1 MSEEMLITH
10 CSPTLAGMKTGNLF
24 TCPCESIQEIEEQI
38 QKWNQILSPKGVQI
52 TLLRMLKD
60 RALIYV
66 YRPKKLMVDIQREDA
81 KCLLREQGYKN
92 YEANACIAELMNRLS
107 TYKEFPHEIGLF
119 LGYPLEDIKGF
130 IEHKGKNCKCV
141 GCWKVYCNEQEAR
154 KTFAK
159 YKRCTNIYQRKLNEG
174 HSIEKLVVGA

>member
-24 TCPCESIQEIEEQI
+24 CCPCESIEEIEEQI
-38 QKWNQILSPKGVQI
+38 KQWNQILSPKGVQMM
-52 TLLRMLKD
+52 LLNMLKE

-66 YRPKKLMVDIQREDA
+66 YRPKKLRTDIQNEGA
-81 KCLLREQGYKN
+81 KCLLREQGYKS
-92 YEANACIAELMNRLS
+92 YEVNACIGELMNRLC
-107 TYKEFPHEIGLF
+107 TCEEFPHEIGLF

-159 YKRCTNIYQRKLNEG
+159 YKRCTTIYKQKLQEG
-174 HSIEKLVVGA
+174 LPIERLVVGV